1 MFAIIRTGRIVVSA
15 VGLLMVGALVVMAQP
30 PDRQPTRRV
39 EGRRDAP
46 EAEGEQQIDRQRLR
60 SIPRRTEE
68 STPLIDPQTGT
79 FQLRRQIYV
88 RPPQRIPRIVP
99 ARWRLGVWTDN
110 APKGLRVRE
119 VSRYS
124 PAWRFGIEEGDYLLD
139 VMGYPVGFYDGVYY
153 PLSQTLNQVTPRDG
167 WINVLV
173 WNKRTNAEEAMW
185 MQAERRP
192 RIDFGTRSS
201 RASDDTGD

>member
-1 MFAIIRTGRIVVSA
+1 MFRSKLTGRTFAGA
-15 VGLLMVGALVVMAQP
+15 VGFLLVCGFLAVAQP
-30 PDRQPTRRV
+30 PGRQPTRRI
-39 EGRRDAP
+39 EGRQDAQDGDR
-46 EAEGEQQIDRQRLR
+46 ERQTDRQPVRR
-60 SIPRRTEE
+60 IPGRTEE
-68 STPLIDPQTGT
+68 STPRIDPGTGT
-79 FQLRRQIYV
+79 FQLRRQIYLQ
-88 RPPQRIPRIVP
+88 PPRRSPRRVT

-139 VMGYPVGFYDGVYY
+139 IMGYPVGFYEGAYY
-153 PLSQTLNQVTPRDG
+153 PLAQTLNQVTPRDG

-185 MQAERRP
+185 MQGERRP